1 MTKRSRIKALALLVS
16 LCWLP
21 QMPVT
26 ASAVTGVVAQPVK
39 VPVSADVQASVVLS
53 NTQPNM
59 VVVPGDRIVAVD
71 SAQGM
76 FINAGD
82 YGQTGQVNGGV
93 ILMTEKTTP
102 FTFYVRT
109 AGGLTVSLVA
119 HPQARNGR
127 VIHLMN
133 DRAVSHPAATT
144 WERSHPY
151 VTTLVN
157 LQKALMNGQMPTGY
171 EASPVVQAPAFS
183 LPSYLSATAEAMW
196 SGGGLRV
203 YRYRVVNR
211 GSSPLAVPER
221 LFVAPG
227 VRSVVVNPW
236 AETLL
241 PAATTTVWVTVSQP
255 AGGQ

>member
-1 MTKRSRIKALALLVS
+1 MKKTRRINAIALLLGMACS
-16 LCWLP
+16 
-21 QMPVT
+21 PVMAAT
-26 ASAVTGVVAQPVK
+26 DGRVAQPVK
-39 VPVSADVQASVVLS
+39 VPVSADVQASVALS

-76 FINAGD
+76 FLNSND
-82 YGQTGQVNGGV
+82 YGLTGQANGGV

-127 VIHLMN
+127 VIHLMS
-133 DRAVSHPAATT
+133 DRPVSHPAATE

-151 VTTLVN
+151 VSTLVK
-157 LQKALMNGQMPTGY
+157 LQKALMKGQVPAGY
-171 EASPVVQAPAFS
+171 AASPVVQAPAFS
-183 LPSYLSATAEAMW
+183 LPSGLSARAEAMW

-203 YRYRVVNR
+203 YRYRLENR
-211 GSSPLAVPER
+211 SSVPLTVPER
-221 LFVAPG
+221 LFAVQG
-227 VRSVVVNPW
+227 VRSVVVDPW

-241 PAATTTVWVTVSQP
+241 PAATAVVWVTVSQP